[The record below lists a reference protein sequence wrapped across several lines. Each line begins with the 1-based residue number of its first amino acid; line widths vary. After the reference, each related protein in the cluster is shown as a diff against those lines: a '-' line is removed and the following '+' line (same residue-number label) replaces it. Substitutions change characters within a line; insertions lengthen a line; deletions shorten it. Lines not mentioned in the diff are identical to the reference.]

1 MKPVYARSCLAPLF
15 AAACALPVVAAIT
28 ISGCGDSGDDKASGP
43 GDDKPSEHPRASAP
57 QHADELWGLRFT
69 STAVTEDGEPRPLV
83 RNTRISVG
91 FERDVGRDR
100 MGWQAGCNGA
110 GAKVRVTADELHI
123 RHITSTLIGC
133 SAGLQQQD
141 EWLSEFFRSNPSWRL
156 SDGRLTLTS
165 GGTLIELDETDR

>member
-28 ISGCGDSGDDKASGP
+28 ISGCGDSGDDKASGL
-43 GDDKPSEHPRASAP
+43 GDDKASERPRAPAP
-57 QHADELWGLRFT
+57 QHPDELWGLRFT
-69 STAVTEDGEPRPLV
+69 STAVTEDGEARPLV
-83 RNTRISVG
+83 RNTRISGG

-110 GAKVRVTADELHI
+110 GAKVRITDEELHTRLI
-123 RHITSTLIGC
+123 ASTLIGC
-133 SAGLQQQD
+133 AADLEQQD

-156 SDGRLTLTS
+156 SDRGLTLTS
-165 GGTLIELDETDR
+165 GGTVIELEEADR